1 MKRPARSPSALLTLP
16 PQNDNPEP
24 TNRPSTR
31 GNLINEPTLYFSPYT
46 RKAMTSRPI
55 KKTPATRSPR
65 YTEAQAAARGAMA
78 QYYRGGLRGG
88 KAIVTF
94 QKRRG

>member
-1 MKRPARSPSALLTLP
+1 MRRPAISPSALLTLP

-65 YTEAQAAARGAMA
+65 YTEVQAAGRGSVA
-78 QYYRGGLRGG
+78 QYYRGGLRG
-88 KAIVTF
+88 A
-94 QKRRG
+94 RPS

>member
-1 MKRPARSPSALLTLP
+1 
-16 PQNDNPEP
+16 
-24 TNRPSTR
+24 
-31 GNLINEPTLYFSPYT
+31 
-46 RKAMTSRPI
+46 MTSRPI

-78 QYYRGGLRGG
+78 QYYREGLRGG